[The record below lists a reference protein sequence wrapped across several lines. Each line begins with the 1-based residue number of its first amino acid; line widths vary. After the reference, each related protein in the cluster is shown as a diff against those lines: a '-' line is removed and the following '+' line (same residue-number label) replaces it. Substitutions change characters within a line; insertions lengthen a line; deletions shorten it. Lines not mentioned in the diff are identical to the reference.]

1 MKKLLFFLFVSSLL
15 TSCNQKKSPLA
26 GVWKMQEVTINGSS
40 VSFDDIGQPYI
51 EFNNKGGYMINMGGT
66 KHGVREKGTYELN
79 DKELILKSEI
89 KEKLP
94 QKLIIEKISNEEVKY
109 YSKTDDNKMEVLL
122 IRDLVK
128 ENQLSRLTK

>member
-1 MKKLLFFLFVSSLL
+1 
-15 TSCNQKKSPLA
+15 
-26 GVWKMQEVTINGSS
+26 MQEVTINGSS

-79 DKELILKSEI
+79 DKELTLTSEI

-94 QKLIIEKISNEEVKY
+94 QKLIIEKISEEEVKY
-109 YSKTDDNKMEVLL
+109 YSRTDDNKMEVLL

>member
-1 MKKLLFFLFVSSLL
+1 
-15 TSCNQKKSPLA
+15 
-26 GVWKMQEVTINGSS
+26 
-40 VSFDDIGQPYI
+40 
-51 EFNNKGGYMINMGGT
+51 MGGT

-79 DKELILKSEI
+79 DKELTLTSEI

-94 QKLIIEKISNEEVKY
+94 QKLMIEKISEEEVKY

>member
-1 MKKLLFFLFVSSLL
+1 MKKHFFFLLIISIF
-15 TSCNQKKSPLA
+15 TACNQKKSPLA

-40 VSFDDIGQPYI
+40 VSFDDIGQPFI

-79 DKELILKSEI
+79 DKELTLTSEI

-94 QKLIIEKISNEEVKY
+94 QKLMIEKISEEEVKY

>member
-1 MKKLLFFLFVSSLL
+1 MKKHFFFLLIISIF

-79 DKELILKSEI
+79 DKELTLTSEI

-94 QKLIIEKISNEEVKY
+94 QKLIIEKISEEEVKY
-109 YSKTDDNKMEVLL
+109 YSRTDDNKMEVLL